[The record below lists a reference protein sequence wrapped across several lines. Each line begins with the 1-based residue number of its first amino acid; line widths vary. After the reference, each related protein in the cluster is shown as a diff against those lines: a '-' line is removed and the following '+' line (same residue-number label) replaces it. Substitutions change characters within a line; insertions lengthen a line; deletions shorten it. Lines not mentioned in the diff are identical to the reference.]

1 MIEKVNLDLN
11 IEDDSIDF
19 LELYN
24 NSVIDSKEELT
35 PNPALS
41 FGTDIFGNPIEIV
54 SYGNFLALVGASKS
68 MKSFLRTA
76 LEAVYMQGESGKY
89 FPDFL
94 SHDRQGKYCLAFD
107 TEQGRRH
114 VVNTTRRVEK
124 MVGRSDPFYKTF
136 CLRPYSPKER
146 LQFIE
151 WIYYESDFKGK
162 IGLGSIDGIADL
174 VDDVNDLK
182 QSNEVVQFLMKLTEE
197 TNSALITVIHK
208 NFDSLKPTGHLGSA
222 VTKKAETV
230 LFVDRDGFNVNVKSQ
245 YARNIPIEEFQFRVN
260 DRGIPEILDY
270 NL

>member
-1 MIEKVNLDLN
+1 MIDKVSLDLN
-11 IEDDSIDF
+11 VQDESINF
-19 LELYN
+19 LGLFN
-24 NSVIDSKEELT
+24 NSVIDSKEELI

-41 FGTDIFGNPIEIV
+41 YGKDIFGNPIEIV

-76 LEAVYMQGESGKY
+76 LEACYMGGESQKY
-89 FPDFL
+89 FPNFL
-94 SHDRQGKYCLAFD
+94 PHDRGNKYCLAFD

-124 MVGRSDPFYKTF
+124 MMGSTNPFYKSF

-151 WIYYESDFKGK
+151 WVYYESDLKGK

-230 LFVDRDGFNVNVKSQ
+230 LFVDREDFNVNVRSQ
-245 YARNIPIEEFQFRVN
+245 YARNIPIEEFSFRV
-260 DRGIPEILDY
+260 DDQGIPELMDF
-270 NL
+270 